1 MGDMEGE
8 SKAAG
13 GAAAGPGASLVR
25 KRRAAEARRRAGRAG
40 KLSRRRRP
48 GLEARAGSED
58 WAPAVLA
65 AGALLCV
72 LLPVWL
78 LFQGGLPE
86 PEQLLD
92 PPSRHLPSKSV
103 TKRPR
108 EGVHFS
114 AGNLT
119 AEGRAIGPWDSP
131 HHVVEFTDFFC
142 SHCQESH
149 RRTML
154 PLMETY
160 VPTGSL
166 RLESHPV
173 AFLDGES
180 LRAAHAVLCAQ
191 EQHKYWEMRELLFQ
205 VDLDSKP
212 AGADT
217 VFNAAML
224 KRLASLAELDLKAFA
239 RCFHSGR
246 HQDEVRRISKTAR
259 RIGVHGTP
267 HFIFNHAHREG
278 VVDPSEFPKLLGVLH
293 SV

>member
-1 MGDMEGE
+1 
-8 SKAAG
+8 
-13 GAAAGPGASLVR
+13 
-25 KRRAAEARRRAGRAG
+25 
-40 KLSRRRRP
+40 
-48 GLEARAGSED
+48 
-58 WAPAVLA
+58 VLA

-78 LFQGGLPE
+78 LFQGGLPQ

-92 PPSRHLPSKSV
+92 PPSRHLPSKAV
-103 TKRPR
+103 AKRPR

-114 AGNLT
+114 AGDLA
-119 AEGRAIGPWDSP
+119 AEGRAIGPWESR

-142 SHCQESH
+142 GHCQESH

-154 PLMETY
+154 PLMEAY
-160 VPTGSL
+160 VPTGHL

-205 VDLDSKP
+205 VDLGSKP

-224 KRLASLAELDLKAFA
+224 KRLAALAELDLGAFA

-246 HQDEVRRISKTAR
+246 HQEEIRRISKTAR

-267 HFIFNHAHREG
+267 HFIFNHVHREG
-278 VVDPSEFPKLLGVLH
+278 VVDPGEFDKLLGVLPPEL
-293 SV
+293 